1 MFFFCFFHIPNQVQS
16 SVWAAEKLISLH
28 GAFSS
33 SSAAITSSA
42 HKFCFELQMFRIPSF
57 SKEVWTQS
65 SKMKILWYGWKIQ
78 SRTATG
84 WTLQWRDFI
93 HCCFRPFRPQHQNKK
108 KPLKNFLLFCV
119 VWHHRCMQSNYYILQ
134 KYLQKYQFLY
144 SWIINWDLIKGI
156 TSMSQLYHKSDMPHT
171 DIRAFYTSLYIS
183 GMFFLSACFFTGF
196 CCCCFTWP
204 LGRLA
209 TSLCNCR
216 AANKKSDM
224 IWKHWM
230 T

>member
-156 TSMSQLYHKSDMPHT
+156 TSMSKLYHKSDMPHT

-183 GMFFLSACFFTGF
+183 GMFFLSACF
-196 CCCCFTWP
+196 
-204 LGRLA
+204 
-209 TSLCNCR
+209 SLDFVVVVLR
-216 AANKKSDM
+216 GPWED
-224 IWKHWM
+224 
-230 T
+230 